1 MTLTILL
8 SLAIVALAP
17 FVAEAMRPRM
27 DGAARSTAEGKF
39 ATLSQ
44 GVTHF
49 DWLGPVRGPVAVCVH
64 GLTTPSFVWRGVARG
79 LALMGYRVLIYDLY
93 GRGFS
98 DRPRGRQDRTFFL
111 RQLSDLL
118 ADQAVGNDITLLGYS
133 MGGAIATAFAAEH
146 PERLRQLILIA
157 PAGMGV
163 RAGPLTRFIAK
174 TPLIGDWLMLALF
187 PWRHRKAVERERDL
201 PGSVANIAD
210 LQCAELKY
218 RGYIPAVLASIRGIL
233 PDVQEN
239 DHRALRRSGLPV
251 LAIWGREDTIIPLT
265 AMGNLATWNRA
276 ARQEVVEGA
285 GHGLTYTHTDAVIA
299 AIRAAMPGG
308 HDRTPPG

>member
-1 MTLTILL
+1 MTFAILL
-8 SLAIVALAP
+8 LLVAVAAAP
-17 FVAEAMRPRM
+17 FVVEAMRPRM
-27 DGAARSTAEGKF
+27 DRAARGAAEGKF

-44 GVTHF
+44 GVTYF
-49 DWLGPVRGPVAVCVH
+49 DWLGPVRAPVAVCVH

-98 DRPRGRQDRTFFL
+98 GRPRGMQDRAFFA

-118 ADQAVGNDITLLGYS
+118 ADQEVGDDVTLIGYS

-157 PAGMGV
+157 PAGMGIK
-163 RAGPLTRFIAK
+163 AGLLTRFIAQ

-187 PWRHRKAVERERDL
+187 PSRHRKAVERERDL

-210 LQCAELKY
+210 LQLGELKY

-233 PDVQEN
+233 SNVQT
-239 DHRALRRSGLPV
+239 DAHRKLRRAGVQV
-251 LAIWGREDTIIPLT
+251 LAIWARDDAVIPLT
-265 AMGNLATWNRA
+265 AMGNLATWNPA

-299 AIRAAMPGG
+299 AIRAAMPGAR
-308 HDRTPPG
+308 DQTPPP